1 LGQKGAHPSTQQ
13 RVQDLA
19 TRFAQVNE
27 AIRHLVEP
35 CTETQWQTPCV
46 AEGWAVGV
54 TVYHIAAGYDQEGW
68 VAALIRAVL
77 AGQARPP
84 HPADLHPE
92 RDYNTWQAQQAAACT
107 PEETLRLLQH
117 NEAAVLQLVE
127 GLQDEDLDK
136 VAPTSSGRTP
146 ISLQAILEHILIN
159 HAHEHLKS
167 LQATLEA
174 R

>member
-1 LGQKGAHPSTQQ
+1 MQQ

-19 TRFAQVNE
+19 TRFTQVNE

-46 AEGWAVGV
+46 AEGWTVGV

-68 VAALIRAVL
+68 VAARIRAVL
-77 AGQARPP
+77 AGQDRPP
-84 HPADLHPE
+84 QLADLHPE
-92 RDYNTWQAQQAAACT
+92 WDYNARQAQQAAAYT
-107 PEETLRLLQH
+107 PQETLGLLQH

-136 VAPTSSGRTP
+136 VGPTSSGRP
-146 ISLQAILEHILIN
+146 PVSLQTILEHLLIN
-159 HAHEHLKS
+159 HAHEHLRS
-167 LQATLEA
+167 LRATLEA

>member
-1 LGQKGAHPSTQQ
+1 MQQ

-35 CTETQWQTPCV
+35 CTATQWQTTCV
-46 AEGWAVGV
+46 AEGWSVGV

-68 VAALIRAVL
+68 VATLIRAVL
-77 AGQARPP
+77 AGQGRPP

-92 RDYNTWQAQQAAACT
+92 RDPNAWQAQQAAACT
-107 PEETLRLLQH
+107 KEETLGLLQH

-136 VAPTSSGRTP
+136 ALPTSSGRTP
-146 ISLQAILEHILIN
+146 MSLQMILEHILIN
-159 HAHEHLKS
+159 HAYEHLRS
-167 LQATLEA
+167 VRATLEA